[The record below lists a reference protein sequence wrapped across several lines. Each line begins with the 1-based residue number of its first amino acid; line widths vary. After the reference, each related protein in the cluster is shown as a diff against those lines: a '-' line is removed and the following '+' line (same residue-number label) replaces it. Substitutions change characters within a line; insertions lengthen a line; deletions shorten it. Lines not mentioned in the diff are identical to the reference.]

1 MTARLRGWLDETH
14 GTGFELVRHFLVRF
28 FDNEMVSIPGEWQKV
43 AIGLFASLVSLG
55 FAALSV
61 YWTRYRLLHG
71 ASFAIY
77 RQGVRDDLITF
88 IALAMAVTAL
98 LTILQWQSLFPSLR
112 DLLALAGLPIRPR
125 EVFAAKSAAL
135 LLVFTIFV
143 LAMTAVP
150 SVLFA
155 ILTNLRRHE
164 NPDFLA
170 GVAANFAALAG
181 GCCFVFFTLLA
192 LQGVLLQIFPAR
204 IFARVSLALQ
214 AVLFILTVG
223 TIPLVGSQPS
233 LATWWPPVWFVRLW
247 EAIVI
252 GPAEAARPAILA
264 MTSPAAISL
273 AAYLAS
279 YHRYRRML
287 LEAQPGRAS
296 ARWSGFGARLLERL
310 LPDPREQAAF
320 SFTAKTLF
328 RSRSHRLL
336 LLAYAGIALG
346 WTAKGLVESP
356 PVNLRDEGLYG
367 LTVVLAPLAMAILVV
382 TALRYLFALPVTQRA
397 NWIFQSVETEDRPA
411 WHRAIEKFV
420 LWIGIAPVFA
430 AGLPAAAAV
439 LGPLRGFAAIV
450 LGLGAAL
457 IFFERYFRDWRK
469 LPFACSYLPGQQT
482 VWMQIFRVFLA
493 STILLPLGQLFLWA
507 SADPTSFI
515 ATATA
520 LAALYRRWRALRRRE
535 WDASA
540 MLWDQLP
547 PPPFE
552 ALDLER
558 AKTDDAPISFGSAR
572 PAPRDF
578 GEHLVASHGILPLA
592 WSEEIATERRSRALW
607 ETLWEDARYGA
618 RLIRRNP
625 LLSAVVVLTL
635 TVGIG
640 INASVFTVL
649 TGTALTPHVTRD
661 PAGFVRIYPES
672 QRDEKV
678 RWVSYAEYTALR
690 DRNHSLRQLA
700 AFRPFP
706 ALIGDDDAVGTPGLA
721 VSCNFFLVEGL
732 DRPLL
737 GRLFD
742 AGDCR
747 APGQAPVA
755 IISDTVWRTRFSSDP
770 GILRRTARINGRNVP
785 VVGVVSALTSLW
797 AQPSGIWVPYTSQ
810 PWFDVDR
817 NFFRED
823 ILWLQLAG
831 RMAPG
836 YTRNRVRAEFGGLAR
851 QIDEATSPGR
861 RTVIETTDGSWLENF
876 EMVASARQ
884 LFLMTFFL
892 GAFHLVLFIA
902 CANVATL
909 LLSRAVS
916 RSREIAVRLSLGA
929 PRIRLVRMLVTEA
942 VLLSALA
949 GAASVWLLYRLPQP
963 LWRFISPRSPAIP
976 LPPDWR
982 IFAYVAVVVLL
993 TGIASGLVPALESVK
1008 VDLANSLKGAGGG
1021 FGRGAGG
1028 SRARGWLVT
1037 AQVAV
1042 SMVLLVEAALL
1053 GKSEDRN
1060 LHADPGY
1067 LPRNVV
1073 VAPLRLPD
1081 HVTPVAARVR
1091 FDRVAERLRNLPGV
1105 RGVAFSEDVP
1115 MIDHYTVE
1123 VRPPGRPDA
1132 IQPIDVY
1139 SASPGFMATLGVPL
1153 LRGRDFQPLDPPG
1166 VIVSESLARAFFR
1179 RADPIGR
1186 TLQFPEGPLPIVAVA
1201 RDISPLRIGASDNP
1215 PVWLNQNAHPAR
1227 TFLSVRFA
1235 TPSLARAPA
1244 VRAAVTE
1251 IEPNLVV
1258 IARNLQQ
1265 WIDLVTEEMWN
1276 MVTLIVILGMVATV
1290 LATAGIYG
1298 AVSFTVNQR
1307 MRDLGIR
1314 VALGA
1319 SRVDIF
1325 REVLVMGGRPVLRGL
1340 LLGSWMSVAMAAS
1353 LHANLRGSIL
1363 RIDSRDPLVY
1373 LAALG
1378 LLAAAASLAM
1388 LVPAHRGSRSDP
1400 LEALRCE

>member
-1 MTARLRGWLDETH
+1 MTARLRDWFGETH
-14 GTGFELVRHFLVRF
+14 GTGVELLRHFLGRF
-28 FDNEMVSIPGEWQKV
+28 FDNEMVSVPGEWQKV
-43 AIGLFASLVSLG
+43 AIGLFASLVSVGL
-55 FAALSV
+55 AALSV
-61 YWTRYRLLHG
+61 YWTRYRLLHE
-71 ASFAIY
+71 ASFAVY

-125 EVFAAKSAAL
+125 EVFAAKSGAL
-135 LLVFTIFV
+135 LIVFTIFV

-155 ILTNLRRHE
+155 ILTNLRQHE
-164 NPDFLA
+164 NPDMWVTVWA
-170 GVAANFAALAG
+170 DFAAFAG

-192 LQGVLLQIFPAR
+192 LQGVMLQLFPAR
-204 IFARVSLALQ
+204 IFARVSLGVQAL
-214 AVLFILTVG
+214 LFIVTVAAV
-223 TIPLVGSQPS
+223 PLIGSQP
-233 LATWWPPVWFVRLW
+233 AAAAWWPPVWFVRLW
-247 EAIVI
+247 ESIVI
-252 GPAEAARPAILA
+252 GPASAARPAIFA
-264 MTSPAAISL
+264 IAAPAAISL

-296 ARWSGFGARLLERL
+296 ARWSGLGARLLERM

-320 SFTAKTLF
+320 SFIAKTLF

-336 LLAYAGIALG
+336 LLAYSGIALG
-346 WTAKGLVESP
+346 WTAKGLVEAP

-367 LTVVLAPLAMAILVV
+367 LTVVLAPIAMAILIV
-382 TALRYLFALPVTQRA
+382 TGLRYLFALPVAQRA
-397 NWIFQSVETEDRPA
+397 NWVFQAVETGDRPA
-411 WHRAIEKFV
+411 WHAAIEKFV
-420 LWIGIAPVFA
+420 LWAGIAPVFA

-439 LGPLRGFAAIV
+439 LGPFRGFAAIA

-457 IFFERYFRDWRK
+457 LFFERYFREWRK

-507 SADPTSFI
+507 SAEATSFI
-515 ATATA
+515 AAATA
-520 LAALYRRWRALRRRE
+520 LAALWLRWRALRRRE
-535 WDASA
+535 WAA
-540 MLWDQLP
+540 CTMLWDELP

-552 ALDLER
+552 ALDLGR
-558 AKTDDAPISFGSAR
+558 AKDDDAPISFGAAR

-578 GEHLVASHGILPLA
+578 GEHLVASRGFLPLA
-592 WSEEIATERRSRALW
+592 WSEEVSTERRSRVLW
-607 ETLWEDARYGA
+607 GTLCEDVRYGA
-618 RLIRRNP
+618 RVIRRTP
-625 LLSAVVVLTL
+625 LLSVVVVLTL
-635 TVGIG
+635 TIGIG
-640 INASVFTVL
+640 INASIFTVFT
-649 TGTALTPHVTRD
+649 GAALTPHVSRR
-661 PAGFVRIYPES
+661 PESFVRIWAES
-672 QRDEKV
+672 QRDE
-678 RWVSYAEYTALR
+678 RIRYFSYSEYTALR
-690 DRNHSLRQLA
+690 DRNHSLGQLA

-706 ALIGDDDAVGTPGLA
+706 ALIGDDDAIGTPGLA

-732 DRPLL
+732 DRPIL

-747 APGQAPVA
+747 APGQEPVA
-755 IISDTVWRTRFSSDP
+755 LISDTVWRTRFSSDP
-770 GILRRTARINGRNVP
+770 RILSRTARINGRNVP
-785 VVGVVSALTSLW
+785 IVGVVPARTSLW
-797 AQPSGIWVPYTSQ
+797 AQSNGIWVPYTAQ
-810 PWFDVDR
+810 PWFDGDR
-817 NFFRED
+817 NFFREEF
-823 ILWLQLAG
+823 LWLQLAG
-831 RMAPG
+831 RLAPG
-836 YTRNRVRAEFGGLAR
+836 YTRQRVRAEFSGLVR
-851 QIDEATSPGR
+851 QLDDLTPGR
-861 RTVIETTDGSWLENF
+861 RTVVDTTDGSWLENF
-876 EMVASARQ
+876 EMIASARQ
-884 LFLMTFFL
+884 LFLMTFFI

-909 LLSRAVS
+909 LLSRAIS
-916 RSREIAVRLSLGA
+916 RRREIAVRLSLGA

-942 VLLSALA
+942 VLLSAIA
-949 GAASVWLLYRLPQP
+949 GAASIWLLYRVPQP
-963 LWRFISPRSPAIP
+963 LWHFISPRSPRIP

-1008 VDLANSLKGAGGG
+1008 VDLANSLKGVGGG
-1021 FGRGAGG
+1021 SARGAGG

-1042 SMVLLVEAALL
+1042 SMVLLVEAAML

-1067 LPRNVV
+1067 LPRHVV

-1081 HVTPVAARVR
+1081 TIAPAAARAR
-1091 FDRVAERLRNLPGV
+1091 FDRVAARLRTLPGA
-1105 RGVAFSEDVP
+1105 RSVAFSEDVP

-1132 IQPIDVY
+1132 IQPIDVF

-1153 LRGRDFQPLDPPG
+1153 LRGHDFQPSDPRG
-1166 VIVSESLARAFFR
+1166 VIISESLARAFFR
-1179 RADPIGR
+1179 RENPVGR
-1186 TLQFPEGPLPIVAVA
+1186 TLQFPDAAVPIVAVA
-1201 RDISPLRIGASDNP
+1201 RDVSPLRIGASENP
-1215 PVWLNQNAHPAR
+1215 PVWINENSHPAR
-1227 TFLSVRFA
+1227 TFLSVRF
-1235 TPSLARAPA
+1235 SAPA
-1244 VRAAVTE
+1244 LASAPTVRAAVAE
-1251 IEPNLVV
+1251 VEPNLVV
-1258 IARNLQQ
+1258 VARNLQQ

-1276 MVTLIVILGMVATV
+1276 MVTLIVILGIVATA

-1298 AVSFTVNQR
+1298 AVSFAVNQR

-1319 SRVDIF
+1319 SRLDVF
-1325 REVLVMGGRPVLRGL
+1325 RDVLLMGGRPVLRGL

-1353 LHANLRGSIL
+1353 LRENLRGSVL
-1363 RIDSRDPLVY
+1363 RIDSSDPLVY
-1373 LAALG
+1373 LAPVA
-1378 LLAAAASLAM
+1378 LLAAAAALAM
-1388 LVPAHRGSRSDP
+1388 LVPASRGSRSDP

>member
-1 MTARLRGWLDETH
+1 
-14 GTGFELVRHFLVRF
+14 V
-28 FDNEMVSIPGEWQKV
+28 
-43 AIGLFASLVSLG
+43 
-55 FAALSV
+55 
-61 YWTRYRLLHG
+61 
-71 ASFAIY
+71 
-77 RQGVRDDLITF
+77 
-88 IALAMAVTAL
+88 
-98 LTILQWQSLFPSLR
+98 
-112 DLLALAGLPIRPR
+112 
-125 EVFAAKSAAL
+125 
-135 LLVFTIFV
+135 
-143 LAMTAVP
+143 
-150 SVLFA
+150 
-155 ILTNLRRHE
+155 
-164 NPDFLA
+164 
-170 GVAANFAALAG
+170 
-181 GCCFVFFTLLA
+181 
-192 LQGVLLQIFPAR
+192 
-204 IFARVSLALQ
+204 
-214 AVLFILTVG
+214 
-223 TIPLVGSQPS
+223 
-233 LATWWPPVWFVRLW
+233 
-247 EAIVI
+247 
-252 GPAEAARPAILA
+252 
-264 MTSPAAISL
+264 PAAISL

-287 LEAQPGRAS
+287 LEAEPGHAS
-296 ARWSGFGARLLERL
+296 AHWSGLGARILERL

-320 SFTAKTLF
+320 SFISKTLF

-367 LTVVLAPLAMAILVV
+367 LTVVLAPLAMAILIV
-382 TALRYLFALPVTQRA
+382 TGLRYLFALPVAHRA
-397 NWIFQSVETEDRPA
+397 NWLFQAVETEDRPA
-411 WHRAIEKFV
+411 WQRAVEKFV
-420 LWIGIAPVFA
+420 VWIGIAPVFA

-439 LGPLRGFAAIV
+439 LGPLRGLAAIA

-457 IFFERYFRDWRK
+457 IFFERYFREWRK
-469 LPFACSYLPGQQT
+469 LPFTCSYLPGQQT
-482 VWMQIFRVFLA
+482 VWMLIFRVFLA
-493 STILLPLGQLFLWA
+493 STILLPMGQLFLWA
-507 SADPTSFI
+507 SADATSFI
-515 ATATA
+515 AAASA
-520 LAALYRRWRALRRRE
+520 LAALCYRWRALRRRE
-535 WDASA
+535 WAASA
-540 MLWDQLP
+540 MLWDELP

-558 AKTDDAPISFGSAR
+558 AKDDDAPISFGSAR
-572 PAPRDF
+572 PAPREF
-578 GEHLVASHGILPLA
+578 GEHLVASRGILPLA

-607 ETLWEDARYGA
+607 ETLWEDVRYGA

-635 TVGIG
+635 TIGIG
-640 INASVFTVL
+640 INASIFTVV

-672 QRDEKV
+672 QRDEQV
-678 RWVSYAEYTALR
+678 RPVTYAEYTALR

-706 ALIGDDDAVGTPGLA
+706 ALIGDDDPIGTPALA

-737 GRLFD
+737 GRLLD

-755 IISDTVWRTRFSSDP
+755 IISDTVWRTRFASDP
-770 GILRRTARINGRNVP
+770 HILSRTARINGRNVP
-785 VVGVVSALTSLW
+785 IVGVVSALTSLW
-797 AQPSGIWVPYTSQ
+797 AQPNGIWVPYTSQ

-817 NFFRED
+817 DFFREG

-831 RMAPG
+831 RLAPG
-836 YTRNRVRAEFGGLAR
+836 YTRNRVRAEFSGLAR
-851 QIDEATSPGR
+851 QLDDSVPGR
-861 RTVIETTDGSWLENF
+861 RTVVETTDGSWLQNF

-884 LFLMTFFL
+884 LFLMTFFI

-916 RSREIAVRLSLGA
+916 RRREIAVRLSLGA

-942 VLLSALA
+942 VLLSAAA
-949 GAASVWLLYRLPQP
+949 GAASVWLLYRVPQP
-963 LWRFISPRSPAIP
+963 LWHFISPRSPAMP

-982 IFAYVAVVVLL
+982 IFAYVAVIVVF

-1008 VDLANSLKGAGGG
+1008 VDLAGSLKGAGGA
-1021 FGRGAGG
+1021 FSRGAGG

-1037 AQVAV
+1037 VQVAV
-1042 SMVLLVEAALL
+1042 SMVLLVEATML

-1060 LHADPGY
+1060 LHSDPGY
-1067 LPRNVV
+1067 QPRHVV
-1073 VAPLRLPD
+1073 VAPLRLPGG
-1081 HVTPVAARVR
+1081 VTPAAARVR
-1091 FDRVAERLRNLPGV
+1091 FERVAARLRTLPGARSV
-1105 RGVAFSEDVP
+1105 TFSENVP

-1123 VRPPGRPDA
+1123 VRPPGRADA
-1132 IQPIDVY
+1132 IQPIDVF

-1153 LRGRDFQPLDPPG
+1153 LRGHDFQPAGPPG
-1166 VIVSESLARAFFR
+1166 VIIPESLARAFFR
-1179 RADPIGR
+1179 RENPIGR
-1186 TLQFPEGPLPIVAVA
+1186 TLAFPEGPLPVVAVA
-1201 RDISPLRIGASDNP
+1201 RDVSPLRVGASDNP
-1215 PVWLNQNAHPAR
+1215 PVWINENAHPAR

-1235 TPSLARAPA
+1235 TPALARAPT
-1244 VRAAVTE
+1244 VRAAVAE

-1276 MVTLIVILGMVATV
+1276 MVTLIVILGLVATV

-1298 AVSFTVNQR
+1298 AVSFAVNQR

-1319 SRVDIF
+1319 SRLDIF
-1325 REVLVMGGRPVLRGL
+1325 RDVLLMGGRPVLRGL

-1353 LHANLRGSIL
+1353 LRENLRGSVL
-1363 RIDSRDPLVY
+1363 RVDSTDPLVY

-1378 LLAAAASLAM
+1378 LLAAAAALAM